1 MRKYLYMNAF
11 VAGML
16 LLAACGEKP
25 AGKPAAPEIIP
36 ASVSVPADVAV
47 HSVQVKSDLQNVA
60 ALVAVAKEQGAK
72 LVVTGYADSMTG
84 SAEHNRQLSQQRAE
98 VVADEIVKMGFAREQ
113 IETVVVGG
121 VDTLSPITYNRRATV
136 EVCD

>member
-16 LLAACGEKP
+16 LLAACAEKP

-47 HSVQVKSDLQNVA
+47 HSVQVK
-60 ALVAVAKEQGAK
+60 AVDAWSLSADQSWVKFAPPGGNGSPDPVSVELRLSANK
-72 LVVTGYADSMTG
+72 TGRDRS
-84 SAEHNRQLSQQRAE
+84 
-98 VVADEIVKMGFAREQ
+98 
-113 IETVVVGG
+113 
-121 VDTLSPITYNRRATV
+121 ATV
-136 EVCD
+136 TLKTVSGQQATLAVYVYAGTMTSSPSPRP